1 MNESESF
8 MKINKFGDKIWTTN
22 DGVLHRLDGPAVEYN
37 GGSETWWMDGFRHRS
52 DGPAVFFSNGH
63 KEWHLRGILHR
74 EDGPA
79 VIYPEGNKEWFIN
92 NVCYKTKEDYF
103 DALSDE
109 AKARCLFSED
119 FLNG

>member
-1 MNESESF
+1 
-8 MKINKFGDKIWTTN
+8 
-22 DGVLHRLDGPAVEYN
+22 
-37 GGSETWWMDGFRHRS
+37 MDGFRHRS

-63 KEWHLRGILHR
+63 KEWHLKGMRHR

-92 NVCYKTKEDYF
+92 NVRYKTKEDYF

-109 AKARCLFSED
+109 AKAKCLFSED
-119 FLNG
+119 FLNE

>member
-1 MNESESF
+1 M
-8 MKINKFGDKIWTTN
+8 
-22 DGVLHRLDGPAVEYN
+22 R
-37 GGSETWWMDGFRHRS
+37 
-52 DGPAVFFSNGH
+52 
-63 KEWHLRGILHR
+63 HR

-92 NVCYKTKEDYF
+92 NVLYKTKEEYF

>member
-22 DGVLHRLDGPAVEYN
+22 DGTLHRLDGPAVEYS
-37 GGSETWWMDGFRHRS
+37 GGSETWWMDGIKHRS
-52 DGPAVFFSNGH
+52 DGPAIVFPSGH
-63 KEWHLRGILHR
+63 KEWHLRGMLHR

-79 VIYPEGNKEWFIN
+79 IIYADGSKRWYLN
-92 NVCYKTKEDYF
+92 NVCYKTKEKYF

-109 AKARCLFSED
+109 AKAKCLFSED
-119 FLNG
+119 FLNE

>member
-1 MNESESF
+1 MDESEVI
-8 MKINKFGDKIWTTN
+8 MTVDNAGTKKWKNKIGR
-22 DGVLHRLDGPAVEYN
+22 LHRLDGPAVEFAN
-37 GGSETWWMDGFRHRS
+37 GTKEWHQNGQFHRS
-52 DGPAVFFSNGH
+52 SGPAYVRANGH
-63 KEWHLRGILHR
+63 KEWHFRGMLHR

-79 VIYPEGNKEWFIN
+79 IIFSSGRKGWWIRGAK
-92 NVCYKTKEDYF
+92 YKTKESYF

>member
-8 MKINKFGDKIWTTN
+8 MKINKFGNKIWTTN
-22 DGVLHRLDGPAVEYN
+22 DGVLHRLDGPAVEYS
-37 GGSETWWMDGFRHRS
+37 GGSETWWMDGIKHRS
-52 DGPAVFFSNGH
+52 DGPAIVFPSGH

-79 VIYPEGNKEWFIN
+79 IIYADGSKRWYLN
-92 NVCYKTKEDYF
+92 NVCYKTKEKYF

-119 FLNG
+119 FLNE

>member
-1 MNESESF
+1 MDDESTLVIDVF
-8 MKINKFGDKIWTTN
+8 GTKTWKNKREK
-22 DGVLHRLDGPAVEYN
+22 LHRLDGPAIEYVS
-37 GGSETWWMDGFRHRS
+37 GYKEWYQYGLLHRL
-52 DGPAVFFSNGH
+52 DGPAYVSANGH
-63 KEWHLRGILHR
+63 KEWHFKGLLHR

-79 VIYPEGNKEWFIN
+79 VVFSNGEKGWWIYGAKYKIKES
-92 NVCYKTKEDYF
+92 YF